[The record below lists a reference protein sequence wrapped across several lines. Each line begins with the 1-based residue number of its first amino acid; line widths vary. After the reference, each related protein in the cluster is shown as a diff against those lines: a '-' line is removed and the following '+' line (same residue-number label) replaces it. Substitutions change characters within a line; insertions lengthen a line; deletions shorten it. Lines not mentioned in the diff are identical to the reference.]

1 MQNEF
6 LENADGRTGR
16 QTDAGIFERQRRSM
30 TIPFRDIQVR
40 DASSGKV
47 TENTG
52 IVRPP
57 FLIVALTNDDA
68 GEGLEQA

>member
-1 MQNEF
+1 MRQV
-6 LENADGRTGR
+6 LEPQVPASCHIG
-16 QTDAGIFERQRRSM
+16 A
-30 TIPFRDIQVR
+30 VR
-40 DASSGKV
+40 DASSGEV